1 MSANGNTAPRFT
13 ALGYLRAFITLL
25 VVAHHA
31 VLAYHP
37 YAPAPAAMDAPGWLW
52 TAFPVVDVHRFPGV
66 DLFVGFNDAFF
77 MALMFLL
84 SGLFTWPSLRRKAA
98 SPYVRSRL
106 ARLGV
111 PFLWAA
117 ALVAPLAYYPA
128 YLQGGGQGVAGF
140 VRAWLGLGAWPAGPA
155 WFLWVLLVFDAIA
168 AWVYRLAPNG
178 PEAIGRWLASRA
190 PLACFGVLAVVAS
203 TAYLAL
209 ALVVDPFKWT
219 HAGPFFV
226 QSSRVLLYACYFA
239 VGVVLGAAGMANGWL
254 AEHGRLAR
262 RWIGWMVAAPLAYL
276 GLVVAF
282 VMVVS
287 NPHPSRALVVFTD
300 VAFVVSGLVSSFAAL
315 AFFLRFVTRPIR
327 MLDVLTR
334 DAFGIYLLH
343 YPFVTWLQF
352 ALLGLAWQGAVK
364 GVLVFVGAVLL
375 SWGTVAVYRRVRAA
389 PTMAGALLPGSS

>member
-1 MSANGNTAPRFT
+1 MSVTGNTAPRLT

-37 YAPAPAAMDAPGWLW
+37 FAPPPRAMDAPGWLW
-52 TAFPVVDVHRFPGV
+52 TAFPVVDAHRFAGV

-98 SPYVRSRL
+98 APYVRSRL
-106 ARLGV
+106 LRLGV

-117 ALVAPLAYYPA
+117 ALVAPLAYYPT
-128 YLQGGGQGVAGF
+128 YLQGGGVGVAGF
-140 VRAWLGLGAWPAGPA
+140 IHAWLGLGAWPAGPA

-168 AWVYRLAPNG
+168 ALVYRLAPNG
-178 PEAIGRWLASRA
+178 PGAIGGWLSLRA

-203 TAYLAL
+203 IAYLAL
-209 ALVVDPFKWT
+209 ALMVDPFQWA
-219 HAGPFFV
+219 HVGPFFV
-226 QSSRVLLYACYFA
+226 QTSRVLLYACYFA
-239 VGVVLGAAGMANGWL
+239 VGVMLGAAGVTSGWL
-254 AEHGRLAR
+254 AEGGRLAR
-262 RWIGWMVAAPLAYL
+262 RWIGWTVATPVAYL
-276 GLVVAF
+276 VLVVAF

-315 AFFLRFVTRPIR
+315 AIFLRFATRPVR
-327 MLDVLTR
+327 VFDALSR

-343 YPFVTWLQF
+343 YPFVTWFQF
-352 ALLGLAWQGAVK
+352 ALLGLAWPGAVK
-364 GVLVFVGAVLL
+364 GALVFVGAVLL
-375 SWGTVAVYRRVRAA
+375 SWETVVVYRRVRAA
-389 PTMAGALLPGSS
+389 HVRVAAYG

>member
-1 MSANGNTAPRFT
+1 MSVTGNTAPRFT

-37 YAPAPAAMDAPGWLW
+37 YAPAPTAMDAPGWLW
-52 TAFPVVDVHRFPGV
+52 TAFPVVDAHRFAGV

-98 SPYVRSRL
+98 APYVGSRL
-106 ARLGV
+106 LRLGV

-117 ALVAPLAYYPA
+117 ALVAPLAYYPT
-128 YLQGGGQGVAGF
+128 YLQSGGEGVAGF
-140 VRAWLGLGAWPAGPA
+140 VQTWLGLGAWPAGPA

-168 AWVYRLAPNG
+168 ALVYRLAPDG
-178 PEAIGRWLASRA
+178 PDALGRWLSLRS

-203 TAYLAL
+203 SAYLVL
-209 ALVVDPFKWT
+209 ALIVDPFQWA

-226 QSSRVLLYACYFA
+226 QTSRVLLYACYFA
-239 VGVVLGAAGMANGWL
+239 VGVVLGAAGMAEGLL
-254 AEHGRLAR
+254 AEGGWLAR
-262 RWIGWMVAAPLAYL
+262 RWIGWTVAMPVAYMT
-276 GLVVAF
+276 LVVAF
-282 VMVVS
+282 VMVIS
-287 NPHPSRALVVFTD
+287 HPHPSRALVVFTD

-315 AFFLRFVTRPIR
+315 AFFLRFATRRVR
-327 MLDVLTR
+327 MFDGLSR

-352 ALLGLAWQGAVK
+352 GLLGLAWPGAVK
-364 GVLVFVGAVLL
+364 GVLVFVGAVSL

-389 PTMAGALLPGSS
+389 HVRVAAFG